1 MQLKNQQSALQ
12 YIHISIPEILLG
24 HIKSKNSWQDYDKE
38 WSYRLDPPHASHPF
52 QRDLY
57 IIKSKNIEH
66 EDIKLLLD
74 NIAIKNNKNSENNIE
89 HEDIKLLLDNIAIKN
104 NKNSENIEHEDI
116 KLLLD
121 NIAIKNNKNSENID
135 GAKEIIKKILDLSNN
150 IPIEN
155 WLEDTGNRTIIESMI
170 DKNKI
175 KLIDII

>member
-57 IIKSKNIEH
+57 IIKSKNIKH

-74 NIAIKNNKNSENNIE
+74 NIAIKNNN
-89 HEDIKLLLDNIAIKN
+89 
-104 NKNSENIEHEDI
+104 
-116 KLLLD
+116 
-121 NIAIKNNKNSENID
+121 NSENID

-155 WLEDTGNRTIIESMI
+155 WLEDTGNRSIIESMI

>member
-66 EDIKLLLD
+66 EDIKMLLD
-74 NIAIKNNKNSENNIE
+74 NMAV
-89 HEDIKLLLDNIAIKN
+89 
-104 NKNSENIEHEDI
+104 
-116 KLLLD
+116 
-121 NIAIKNNKNSENID
+121 KNNKNSENID

-155 WLEDTGNRTIIESMI
+155 WLEDTGNRSIIESMI

-175 KLIDII
+175 RLIDII